1 MKKILFY
8 AMREEKM
15 CFVHVLLNAL
25 ELHESG
31 HEVKIIFEGMSV
43 KLPSILTA
51 EANPLYQE
59 ALDKNIVAGVCR
71 VCSKMM
77 GVLEENEKLG
87 LELLNDMRGHAGMK
101 SYIEDGYEVVIS

>member
-25 ELHESG
+25 ELHETG

-43 KLPSILTA
+43 KLPSVLA
-51 EANPLYQE
+51 KAADPLYQK
-59 ALDKNIVAGVCR
+59 ALDNNIIVGVCR
-71 VCSKMM
+71 VCSNMM

-87 LELLNDMRGHAGMK
+87 LELLNDMKGHAGIK
-101 SYIEDGYEVVIS
+101 NYVENGYEVIMS